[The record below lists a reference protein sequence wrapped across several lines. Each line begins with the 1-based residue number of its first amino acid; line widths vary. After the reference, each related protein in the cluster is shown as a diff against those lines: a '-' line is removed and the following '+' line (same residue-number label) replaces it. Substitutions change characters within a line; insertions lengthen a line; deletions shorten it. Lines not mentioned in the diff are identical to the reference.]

1 MEVLKNRILLGVL
14 NDFKNDFNIDEDE
27 AKSFESFVNYV
38 VLSKYD
44 SETFD
49 DTDTFDI
56 VDVDS
61 NGTYGIDSFALFIN
75 DKIVRNANEI
85 EWFRKTNRMD
95 VRFVFIQ
102 TKRSTSVDIGDFLKF
117 TSAVSNFLQ
126 DGEGI
131 KIEDDLKNSKNMLD
145 ELFKPEN
152 MRLFA
157 NNKPVC
163 DLYYATS
170 GVKSDDEK
178 FLGALNQ
185 QKKAINRDNPEIGEV
200 NIVQIGADYL
210 ITSYNEIENNHT
222 VEIEF
227 QNNIDCGNDIED
239 IEQAFIG
246 YLPVD
251 EFIKLITDGDKRLRK
266 NLFYE
271 NVRDFQGIDNTVNA
285 EMSKTLCD
293 DSKIDKFLILNNG
306 VTIVAK
312 DFSNIKSK
320 LYAISNYYIVNGCQT
335 SNVIFHNLSK
345 IKDRTL
351 LNIPV
356 KIIHT
361 RNNDVIN
368 SIIRSTNRQTPV
380 PEEAF
385 VSLETFHKMLQD
397 FYKYYSSQ
405 RANKLYYERR
415 SKEFTGFGSERI
427 EKNRVVNLHS
437 QIRSF
442 VSIILGEPQL
452 ALSNNPTSILKEH
465 KEKIFISDHKHIA
478 YYFPSLL
485 LYNFHLLTRKKKK
498 YKDVNYAKYWICWIV
513 RVLSMDS
520 INVGML
526 NSSKTERN
534 IEKAINIIDDY
545 SNIKELFDRAIN
557 IFDKAKQL
565 HREENTRQ
573 LNEQLVRLR
582 SFRDIVNKCL
592 INELK

>member
-1 MEVLKNRILLGVL
+1 MEILKNRILLGVL

-251 EFIKLITDGDKRLRK
+251 EFIKLITDGDKRL
-266 NLFYE
+266 
-271 NVRDFQGIDNTVNA
+271 
-285 EMSKTLCD
+285 
-293 DSKIDKFLILNNG
+293 
-306 VTIVAK
+306 
-312 DFSNIKSK
+312 
-320 LYAISNYYIVNGCQT
+320 
-335 SNVIFHNLSK
+335 
-345 IKDRTL
+345 
-351 LNIPV
+351 
-356 KIIHT
+356 
-361 RNNDVIN
+361 
-368 SIIRSTNRQTPV
+368 
-380 PEEAF
+380 
-385 VSLETFHKMLQD
+385 
-397 FYKYYSSQ
+397 
-405 RANKLYYERR
+405 
-415 SKEFTGFGSERI
+415 
-427 EKNRVVNLHS
+427 
-437 QIRSF
+437 
-442 VSIILGEPQL
+442 
-452 ALSNNPTSILKEH
+452 
-465 KEKIFISDHKHIA
+465 
-478 YYFPSLL
+478 
-485 LYNFHLLTRKKKK
+485 
-498 YKDVNYAKYWICWIV
+498 
-513 RVLSMDS
+513 
-520 INVGML
+520 
-526 NSSKTERN
+526 
-534 IEKAINIIDDY
+534 
-545 SNIKELFDRAIN
+545 
-557 IFDKAKQL
+557 
-565 HREENTRQ
+565 
-573 LNEQLVRLR
+573 
-582 SFRDIVNKCL
+582 
-592 INELK
+592 